1 MAFSLDRTRSFI
13 KIDEPDLISIYR
25 SIFPI
30 LLADY
35 SQGDL
40 CDAFICA
47 AREDNLLR
55 VYIGLHDSQ
64 LKSNLVFVTDPVVFD
79 KKNTAILIKEAE
91 TFLTNIGFSM
101 ELINMEFSPAIREVI
116 MRDMKV
122 MREPSISIRF
132 DAAMFAIEE
141 LTVEKNELIQ
151 KMSLVHN
158 SFKAEV
164 DKLRQ
169 QLVLANSAALEA
181 TDKPLFDEESVATL
195 MLERDSLRA
204 ELAVIREEIE
214 TVRSKHD
221 AVMAVQH
228 NEINTLRAALAIAD
242 ESFSLERAKNESAL
256 QKMDALEKNA
266 AVDLKTLKKRLDS
279 LTEEKHMLESMAAEM
294 NIKAK
299 GEIERLQQMN
309 QSQRRAAIKKVKT
322 LTEEMRQ
329 LSEARAVMT
338 SPLAVSLTTVGAK
351 NSSESECEMERLHH
365 VTASASSVEAFS
377 NPFGFSNKS
386 ENISFEPDSTLNR
399 IPYSRLEDVVD
410 VYRSYNKIQA
420 MPSGKQIQSCDGF
433 VCLVK
438 DPGQNML
445 VYVVWFMNETGA
457 VLVCRP
463 DHIPES
469 GDIALNM
476 VQEGIGYFERV
487 GFIMDKL
494 IFDTE
499 SEQRQNQ
506 IDSLLFFQKIEMVCD
521 KIESNGN
528 S

>member
-25 SIFPI
+25 SIFPNV
-30 LLADY
+30 LADY
-35 SQGDL
+35 SQGHSF
-40 CDAFICA
+40 DAFICA
-47 AREDNLLR
+47 ARENNLLH

-64 LKSNLVFVTDPVVFD
+64 LKSNLVFVADPVAFD
-79 KKNTAILIKEAE
+79 KKNTAIRIKEAK

-116 MRDMKV
+116 MRDMRV
-122 MREPSISIRF
+122 MRAPSLSVRI
-132 DAAMFAIEE
+132 DAAILAIEE
-141 LTVEKNELIQ
+141 LTVEKNELIH
-151 KMSLVHN
+151 KMSLDHD

-181 TDKPLFDEESVATL
+181 KDKPGFDEESVATL
-195 MLERDSLRA
+195 MVERDSLRA

-214 TVRSKHD
+214 TVRSEHD
-221 AVMAVQH
+221 EFMAVQH
-228 NEINTLRAALAIAD
+228 KEINTLRAALAIAD
-242 ESFSLERAKNESAL
+242 ESFSLERAKSESAL

-279 LTEEKHMLESMAAEM
+279 LSEEKLMLESMAAEM

-299 GEIERLQQMN
+299 GEIERLQQIN

-338 SPLAVSLTTVGAK
+338 SPLGVSLTTAGANK
-351 NSSESECEMERLHH
+351 SSESECVMERLYH
-365 VTASASSVEAFS
+365 VTDLANSDEAFS
-377 NPFGFSNKS
+377 NQLGFYNKS
-386 ENISFEPDSTLNR
+386 ENISFEPDLTLNC
-399 IPYSRLEDVVD
+399 IPYSRLEDLVE

-420 MPSGKQIQSCDGF
+420 MPIGKQVQSCDGF

-494 IFDTE
+494 ILEPE

-521 KIESNGN
+521 RRESNGN